1 MHQLHWGSPAWLVPA
16 APTSPDYLS
25 PFEDRSKNEHVC
37 PTLCQIFIVLV
48 WLQGVVLI
56 HGPLSFRFLL
66 ESYLLREAL
75 PDCPVQSSAL
85 GHFLV
90 HLTLLISLI
99 LATIQ
104 LGLISC

>member
-1 MHQLHWGSPAWLVPA
+1 MAHFHSGFYLKA
-16 APTSPDYLS
+16 TSSGRPSLTAQ
-25 PFEDRSKNEHVC
+25 SK
-37 PTLCQIFIVLV
+37 
-48 WLQGVVLI
+48 
-56 HGPLSFRFLL
+56 
-66 ESYLLREAL
+66 
-75 PDCPVQSSAL
+75 SSAL